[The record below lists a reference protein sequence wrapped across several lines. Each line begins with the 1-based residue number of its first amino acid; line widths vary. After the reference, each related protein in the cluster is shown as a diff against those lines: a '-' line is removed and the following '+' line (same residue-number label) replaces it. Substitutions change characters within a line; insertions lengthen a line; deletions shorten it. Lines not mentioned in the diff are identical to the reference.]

1 MENNVRQVVFFH
13 CYLLGLFIF
22 IIYFS
27 TCCFIQ
33 YCITFDYLI
42 LSVIWINTDCP
53 PSSEDKVEVKDK
65 DLFLYLYRD

>member
-1 MENNVRQVVFFH
+1 MENNVGKVGIFH

-33 YCITFDYLI
+33 YCVTFDYLI
-42 LSVIWINTDCP
+42 LSVIWINADCS
-53 PSSEDKVEVKDK
+53 PSSKDKVEVKD
-65 DLFLYLYRD
+65 LFSYLYRD